1 MVLHGPDGSA
11 VDERLVNREVQPV
24 IRALHARPVEWTL
37 AVLSRYAAAVG
48 AAGGRPVRALP
59 EEEQFDPLV
68 GGRLERLLPPGGS
81 PTVAPDLFPP
91 ALEKRGLLLDAPA
104 FEHRSGELQE
114 LRRLG
119 MRLRVRPANDRCLRF
134 LGEQIVEL
142 GASLLGG
149 EDHDLGMMKPPDE
162 SIEPLR
168 NLTQVLLDE
177 LLDVALVARLR
188 PATLI
193 VLPGLDLG
201 VIRDLLESTGMQAV
215 ELAALSSDDDHQR
228 AFPPADEGNERR
240 QIELAPDLGVV
251 RDRLGQRQ
259 GSPDVVEARAEDR
272 QSMCAVA
279 GELALVVLANAVEI
293 GPQAKTLI
301 VGELAAVGS
310 IAPACL
316 VEKRMKTRRRVGR
329 RRRHAGIE
337 IEIEAH
343 GAALL
348 GLESGKIA
356 EFVPGDRS
364 RQRLPRV
371 LSERGATY
379 TIGTTGR
386 RMSFTTSEEP
396 ETGGEVVSTNEVRE
410 IIVIGGGPAAY
421 TAALYSARANLNPLV
436 IEGFA
441 WGGQLMITSDVENY
455 PGYPDGVLGPEM
467 MQDLRRQAERFGT
480 EYLTDDVT
488 KVDLSERPFRV
499 WVGDDEYR
507 SEAVVVSTGANARQ
521 LGLASEKKL
530 QGRGV
535 SYCAVCDAA
544 FFKEKGIVVVGGGD
558 SAMEEATFLAKF
570 ASKVTVIHR
579 RESFRASPIMVDRAR
594 ASDKIEFLLDSVV
607 EKVLGEETVTGVLV
621 RNVRT
626 DEQTEIPADGFF
638 VAIGHDPNTA
648 LFRGQLD
655 MDEAGYIETKGKT
668 TETNVEGVF
677 AAGDVQDHVYRQAVT
692 AAGSGCMAALD
703 AERFLA
709 AQEGRPEEALAAPR
723 S

>member
-1 MVLHGPDGSA
+1 M
-11 VDERLVNREVQPV
+11 
-24 IRALHARPVEWTL
+24 
-37 AVLSRYAAAVG
+37 
-48 AAGGRPVRALP
+48 
-59 EEEQFDPLV
+59 
-68 GGRLERLLPPGGS
+68 
-81 PTVAPDLFPP
+81 APDLLSP
-91 ALEKRGLLLDAPA
+91 ALENRGLLLDAPVL
-104 FEHRSGELQE
+104 EHRSGQLQK

-119 MRLRVRPANDRCLRF
+119 MRLRVCPADDRRLGF

-142 GASLLGG
+142 GASLLGRK
-149 EDHDLGMMKPPDE
+149 DHDLGTMKPPDE
-162 SIEPLR
+162 PIEPVR
-168 NLTQVLLDE
+168 DLTQVLLNE
-177 LLDVALVARLR
+177 LLYVALVARLR
-188 PATLI
+188 PAALI
-193 VLPGLDLG
+193 VLPRLVLG
-201 VIRDLLESTGMQAV
+201 VILDFLESAGVQAV
-215 ELAALSSDDDHQR
+215 ELAALSSDNDHQG
-228 AFPPADEGNERR
+228 AFPAPDEGNERR
-240 QIELAPDLGVV
+240 EIELAPHLGVV
-251 RDRLGQRQ
+251 PDRLGQRERP
-259 GSPDVVEARAEDR
+259 PDVVEARTEDR
-272 QSMCAVA
+272 QPVRAVA
-279 GELALVVLANAVEI
+279 PELALVVLADAVEV
-293 GPQAKTLI
+293 GPEADSL
-301 VGELAAVGS
+301 VVSELAAVRS
-310 IAPACL
+310 VSPARL
-316 VEKRMKTRRRVGR
+316 VEKGVETGCGVGR
-329 RRRHAGIE
+329 RRRQARIE

-348 GLESGKIA
+348 GLESGEIA
-356 EFVPGDRS
+356 ELVPGDRS

-371 LSERGATY
+371 LSERLATY

-386 RMSFTTSEEP
+386 RMAFTTSEEP

-421 TAALYSARANLNPLV
+421 TAALYGARANLNPLV

-455 PGYPDGVLGPEM
+455 PGYADGVLGPEM

-480 EYLTDDVT
+480 EFLTDDVT
-488 KVDLSERPFRV
+488 KVDFSERPFRV

-507 SEAVVVSTGANARQ
+507 AETIVVSTGANARQ
-521 LGLASEKKL
+521 LGLESEKRL

-544 FFKEKGIVVVGGGD
+544 FFKEKEIVVVGGGD

-594 ASDKIEFLLDSVV
+594 ANDKIEFLLDSVV
-607 EKVLGEETVTGVLV
+607 EEVLGEETVTGVVV
-621 RNVRT
+621 RNLKT
-626 DEQTEIPADGFF
+626 DERTELPADGFF
-638 VAIGHDPNTA
+638 VAIGHDPSTA

-655 MDEAGYIETKGKT
+655 MDEGGYIETKGKT